1 MSDESI
7 KELFFNLAAFAIDRG
22 LEVRL
27 ENSRDNS
34 TSGVLGGNF
43 SKSVTDRNGLS
54 LYVYQKD
61 MSDEAAKDDEDD
73 EDDEEDPDD
82 E

>member
-1 MSDESI
+1 MNDETL

-27 ENSRDNS
+27 ENSRGNS
-34 TSGVLGGNF
+34 IGDFF
-43 SKSVTDRNGLS
+43 SNGVTDRNGLS

-61 MSDEAAKDDEDD
+61 MSDEAIQDDQKESEDADDE
-73 EDDEEDPDD
+73 
-82 E
+82 

>member
-1 MSDESI
+1 MNDESI

-34 TSGVLGGNF
+34 TSGVLGGSF

-61 MSDEAAKDDEDD
+61 MSDETTQDG
-73 EDDEEDPDD
+73 EDDEEDADD